1 MSLQRMRL
9 ELKDHFGIEATNRQL
24 WKARQKARE
33 DGGYDYARSYG
44 NLRQY
49 AAMIHKTNPGS
60 AAIIQSNL
68 VPQPVD
74 HFFGLDGCRLKGPYK
89 GILLSALGLD
99 ANLHF
104 YPIAYAIVEAENNS
118 SWKWFL
124 DLLRNEIGDTNKC
137 QPWCIMSDRQKGLIE
152 AVTDIPNAG
161 HRFCCFHL
169 ENNMVKKFGT
179 SHLQGLFS
187 AAAETANFENF
198 KRIMERIKEFN
209 HEAHVWLRNID
220 FKHWTM
226 SKFDP
231 NVKVEHLTNNFIE
244 SFNDWIED
252 HRYKAP
258 IELLEGIRMQ
268 QTTMM
273 DARKATTDR
282 WEHKLTPKFHVKVQE
297 LHKRARFALVTRV
310 GKEEF
315 QVDYDKKR
323 CVVQLN
329 EFFCICGQW
338 QVRGIP
344 CIHAA
349 ACITTTR
356 ADIANYCSPYFITE
370 MWRKTF

>member
-1 MSLQRMRL
+1 MSLQRIRL

-33 DGGYDYARSYG
+33 DGGYDYAHSYG
-44 NLRQY
+44 NLRHY

-60 AAIIQSNL
+60 TAIIQRNL
-68 VPQPVD
+68 VPVEQNLDDENLEDDNLAAPIMKSQFNRIFICYSGVKTGFLAACRP
-74 HFFGLDGCRLKGPYK
+74 FFGLDGCHLKGPYK
-89 GILLSALGLD
+89 GILLSTVGLD

-124 DLLRNEIGDTNKC
+124 DLLRNEIGDTNKG
-137 QPWCIMSDRQKGLIE
+137 QPWCIMSDRQK
-152 AVTDIPNAG
+152 
-161 HRFCCFHL
+161 
-169 ENNMVKKFGT
+169 VKKFGT
-179 SHLQGLFS
+179 SHLQGLFW

-209 HEAHVWLRNID
+209 LEAHVWLSNID

-231 NVKVEHLTNNFIE
+231 NVKVEHLTNNFVE

-258 IELLEGIRMQ
+258 IELLEGIRIQ

-273 DARKATTDR
+273 DARNATVDR
-282 WEHKLTPKFHVKVQE
+282 WEHKLTPKVHVKVQE
-297 LHKRARFALVTRV
+297 LHKRERFALVTRV

-315 QVDYDKKR
+315 QVDYDKKK
-323 CVVQLN
+323 V
-329 EFFCICGQW
+329 
-338 QVRGIP
+338 
-344 CIHAA
+344 
-349 ACITTTR
+349 
-356 ADIANYCSPYFITE
+356 YYSTE
-370 MWRKTF
+370 